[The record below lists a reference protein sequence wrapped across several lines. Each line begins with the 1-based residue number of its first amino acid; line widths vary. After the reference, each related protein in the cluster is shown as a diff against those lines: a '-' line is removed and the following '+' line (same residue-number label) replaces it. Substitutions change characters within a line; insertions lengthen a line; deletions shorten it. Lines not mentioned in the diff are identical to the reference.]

1 MASVRGKICSLMTSA
16 QNVNPSAHP
25 DAVEKMKK
33 MAAKYMG
40 VKLPKDY
47 VFEKKTTTNGTKY
60 HIIQRSDRKNARKV
74 LYYIHGGCYIAGLTN
89 NYHSFVRD
97 FCDMEEGITVVLLDY
112 KTAPEYQYP
121 VQLNEALDLWNELT
135 ENRGYRAENIVIGGD
150 SSGGN
155 LALAMMLK
163 IRDEGRKMPAGAFLL
178 SPWTDMTMSGKS
190 YAQNYRKDV
199 EIGERKADLTDK
211 KRKMLMKSDI
221 YSFIGDADRTSPYL
235 SPLFASYEGFPPMFF
250 AVGESEMLLDDTLGV
265 VKKLEDANI
274 PVICDRKP
282 DMFHS
287 YVLYKNMMPES
298 RESYLQIKR
307 FVREYFD
314 IKDKQNNVL

>member
-1 MASVRGKICSLMTSA
+1 MTSIRGKIFSLMTAA

-33 MAAKYMG
+33 MAAKYMD
-40 VKLPKDY
+40 VKLPKGY
-47 VFEKKTTTNGTKY
+47 VFQKKTTPNGTSY
-60 HIIQRSDRKNARKV
+60 HVIQRSDRRDAEKL

-97 FCDMEEGITVVLLDY
+97 FCDIEEGITVVLLDY
-112 KTAPEYQYP
+112 KTAPEYKYP
-121 VQLNEALDLWNELT
+121 VQLDEAEDLWNELT
-135 ENRGYRAENIVIGGD
+135 ERQGYQPKDIMIGGD

-155 LALAMMLK
+155 LAIALMLK
-163 IRDEGRKMPAGAFLL
+163 IRDKGKKMPSGAFLL

-190 YAQNYRKDV
+190 YVQNYRKDV
-199 EIGERKADLTDK
+199 EIGERKTALTEE

-221 YSFIGDADRTSPYL
+221 YSFIGNADRTLPYL

-265 VKKLEDANI
+265 VKKLENANI

-298 RESYLQIKR
+298 KSSFIRIKR
-307 FVREYFD
+307 FVRENLD
-314 IKDKQNNVL
+314 I

>member
-1 MASVRGKICSLMTSA
+1 MASVRGRIFSMITSM
-16 QNVNPSAHP
+16 QNINPSANP

-33 MAAKYMG
+33 MAAKYLD
-40 VKLPKDY
+40 VKLPRGY
-47 VFEKKTTTNGTKY
+47 IFEKKKTQNGTKY
-60 HIIQRSDRKNARKV
+60 HIIQRNGRENAKKV
-74 LYYIHGGCYIAGLTN
+74 LYYLHGGCYIAGLTN

-97 FCDMEEGITVVLLDY
+97 FCDMEESITVVLLDY
-112 KTAPEYQYP
+112 KTAPEYKYP
-121 VQLNEALDLWNELT
+121 VQLDEAEDIWNELT
-135 ENRGYRAENIVIGGD
+135 VIQGYRPENIIIGGD

-155 LALAMMLK
+155 LALALLLK
-163 IRDEGRKMPAGAFLL
+163 IRDKGKKMPGGAFLL

-190 YAQNYRKDV
+190 YIRNYQKDV
-199 EIGERKADLTDK
+199 EIGERKAALTEE
-211 KRKMLMKSDI
+211 KRKMLMDSDI
-221 YSFIGDADRTSPYL
+221 YSFIGDADRKSPYL

-265 VKKLEDANI
+265 VKKLEKADI

-298 RESYLQIKR
+298 KESFINIKN
-307 FVREYFD
+307 FVRENLD
-314 IKDKQNNVL
+314 IKIN

>member
-1 MASVRGKICSLMTSA
+1 MASVRGRIFSMITSM
-16 QNVNPSAHP
+16 QNINPSANP

-33 MAAKYMG
+33 MAEKYLD
-40 VKLPKDY
+40 VKLPRGY
-47 VFEKKTTTNGTKY
+47 IFEKKKTQNGTKY
-60 HIIQRSDRKNARKV
+60 HIIQRNGRENAKKV
-74 LYYIHGGCYIAGLTN
+74 LYYLHGGCYIAGLTN

-97 FCDMEEGITVVLLDY
+97 FCDMEESITVVLLDY
-112 KTAPEYQYP
+112 KTAPEYKYP
-121 VQLNEALDLWNELT
+121 VQLDEAEDIWNELT
-135 ENRGYRAENIVIGGD
+135 VIQGYRPENIIIGGD

-155 LALAMMLK
+155 LALALLLK
-163 IRDEGRKMPAGAFLL
+163 IRDKGKKMPAGAFLL

-190 YAQNYRKDV
+190 YIRNYQKDV
-199 EIGERKADLTDK
+199 EIGERKAALTEE
-211 KRKMLMKSDI
+211 KRKMLMDSDI
-221 YSFIGDADRTSPYL
+221 YSFIGNADRKSPYL

-265 VKKLEDANI
+265 VKKLKKAYI

-298 RESYLQIKR
+298 KESFIKIKN
-307 FVREYFD
+307 FVRENLD
-314 IKDKQNNVL
+314 IKIN

>member
-1 MASVRGKICSLMTSA
+1 MASVRGRIFSMITSM
-16 QNVNPSAHP
+16 QNINPSANP

-33 MAAKYMG
+33 MAAKYLD
-40 VKLPKDY
+40 VKLPRGY
-47 VFEKKTTTNGTKY
+47 IFEKKKTQNGTKY
-60 HIIQRSDRKNARKV
+60 HIIQRNGRENAKKV
-74 LYYIHGGCYIAGLTN
+74 LYYLHGGCYIAGLTN

-97 FCDMEEGITVVLLDY
+97 FCDMEESITVVLLDY
-112 KTAPEYQYP
+112 KTAPEYKYP
-121 VQLNEALDLWNELT
+121 VQLDEAEDIWNELT
-135 ENRGYRAENIVIGGD
+135 VIQGYRPENIIIGGD

-155 LALAMMLK
+155 LALALLLK
-163 IRDEGRKMPAGAFLL
+163 IRDKGKKMPGGAFLL

-190 YAQNYRKDV
+190 YIRNYQKDV
-199 EIGERKADLTDK
+199 EIGERKAVLTEE
-211 KRKMLMKSDI
+211 KRKMLMDSDI
-221 YSFIGDADRTSPYL
+221 YSFIGDADRKSPYL

-265 VKKLEDANI
+265 VKKLEKADI

-298 RESYLQIKR
+298 KESFIKIKN
-307 FVREYFD
+307 FVRENLD
-314 IKDKQNNVL
+314 IKIN

>member
-1 MASVRGKICSLMTSA
+1 MASVRGRIFSMITSM
-16 QNVNPSAHP
+16 QNINPSANP

-33 MAAKYMG
+33 MAAKYLD
-40 VKLPKDY
+40 VKLPRGY
-47 VFEKKTTTNGTKY
+47 IFEKKKTQNGTKY
-60 HIIQRSDRKNARKV
+60 HIIQRNGRENAKKV
-74 LYYIHGGCYIAGLTN
+74 LYYLHGGCYIAGLTN

-97 FCDMEEGITVVLLDY
+97 FCDMEESITVVLLDY
-112 KTAPEYQYP
+112 KTAPEYKYP
-121 VQLNEALDLWNELT
+121 VQLDEAEDIWNELT
-135 ENRGYRAENIVIGGD
+135 VIQGYRPENIIIGGD

-155 LALAMMLK
+155 LALALLLK
-163 IRDEGRKMPAGAFLL
+163 IRDKGKKMPGGAFLL

-190 YAQNYRKDV
+190 YIRNYQKDV
-199 EIGERKADLTDK
+199 EIGERKAVLTEE
-211 KRKMLMKSDI
+211 KRKMLMDSDI
-221 YSFIGDADRTSPYL
+221 YSFIGNADRKSPYL

-265 VKKLEDANI
+265 VKKLEKADI

-298 RESYLQIKR
+298 KESFIKIKN
-307 FVREYFD
+307 FVRENLD
-314 IKDKQNNVL
+314 IKIN

>member
-1 MASVRGKICSLMTSA
+1 MASVRGRIFSMITSM
-16 QNVNPSAHP
+16 QNINPSANP

-33 MAAKYMG
+33 MAAKYLD
-40 VKLPKDY
+40 VKLPRGY
-47 VFEKKTTTNGTKY
+47 IFEKKKTQNGTKY
-60 HIIQRSDRKNARKV
+60 HIIQRNGRENAKKV
-74 LYYIHGGCYIAGLTN
+74 LYYLHGGCYIAGLTN

-97 FCDMEEGITVVLLDY
+97 FCDMEESITVVLLDY
-112 KTAPEYQYP
+112 KTAPEYKYP
-121 VQLNEALDLWNELT
+121 VQLDEAEDIWNELT
-135 ENRGYRAENIVIGGD
+135 VIQGYRPENIIIGGD

-155 LALAMMLK
+155 LALALLLK
-163 IRDEGRKMPAGAFLL
+163 IRDKGKKMPGGAFLL

-190 YAQNYRKDV
+190 YIRNYQKDV
-199 EIGERKADLTDK
+199 EIGERKAALTEE
-211 KRKMLMKSDI
+211 KRKMLMDSDI
-221 YSFIGDADRTSPYL
+221 YSFIGDADRKSPYL

-265 VKKLEDANI
+265 VKKLEKADI

-298 RESYLQIKR
+298 KESFIKIKN
-307 FVREYFD
+307 FVRENLD
-314 IKDKQNNVL
+314 IKIN

>member
-1 MASVRGKICSLMTSA
+1 MASVRGRIFSMITSM
-16 QNVNPSAHP
+16 QNINPSANP

-33 MAAKYMG
+33 MAAKYLD
-40 VKLPKDY
+40 VKLPRGY
-47 VFEKKTTTNGTKY
+47 IFEKKKTQNGTKY
-60 HIIQRSDRKNARKV
+60 HIIQRNGRENLGADNKV
-74 LYYIHGGCYIAGLTN
+74 WYIAGLTN

-97 FCDMEEGITVVLLDY
+97 FCDMEESITVVLLDY
-112 KTAPEYQYP
+112 KTAPEYKYP
-121 VQLNEALDLWNELT
+121 VQLDEAEDIWNELT
-135 ENRGYRAENIVIGGD
+135 VIQGYRPENIIIGGD

-155 LALAMMLK
+155 LALALLLK
-163 IRDEGRKMPAGAFLL
+163 IRDKGKKMPGGAFLL

-190 YAQNYRKDV
+190 YIRNYQKDV
-199 EIGERKADLTDK
+199 EIGERKAALTEE
-211 KRKMLMKSDI
+211 KRKMLMDSDI
-221 YSFIGDADRTSPYL
+221 YSFIGDADRKSPYL

-265 VKKLEDANI
+265 VKKLEKADI

-298 RESYLQIKR
+298 KESFIKIKN
-307 FVREYFD
+307 FVRENLD
-314 IKDKQNNVL
+314 IKIN

>member
-1 MASVRGKICSLMTSA
+1 MASVRGRIFSMITSM
-16 QNVNPSAHP
+16 QNINPSANP

-33 MAAKYMG
+33 MAEKYLD
-40 VKLPKDY
+40 VKLPRGY
-47 VFEKKTTTNGTKY
+47 IFEKKKTQNGTKY
-60 HIIQRSDRKNARKV
+60 HIIQRNGRENAKKV
-74 LYYIHGGCYIAGLTN
+74 LYYLHGGCYIAGLTN

-97 FCDMEEGITVVLLDY
+97 FCDMEESITVVLLDY
-112 KTAPEYQYP
+112 KTAPEYKYP
-121 VQLNEALDLWNELT
+121 VQLDEAEDIWNELT
-135 ENRGYRAENIVIGGD
+135 VIQGYRPENIIIGGD

-155 LALAMMLK
+155 LALALLLK
-163 IRDEGRKMPAGAFLL
+163 IRDKGKKMPAGAFLL

-190 YAQNYRKDV
+190 YIRNYQKDV
-199 EIGERKADLTDK
+199 EIGERKAALTEE
-211 KRKMLMKSDI
+211 KRKMLMDSDI
-221 YSFIGDADRTSPYL
+221 YSFIGNADRKSPYL

-265 VKKLEDANI
+265 VKKLEKADI

-298 RESYLQIKR
+298 KESFIKIKN
-307 FVREYFD
+307 FVRENLD
-314 IKDKQNNVL
+314 IKIN

>member
-1 MASVRGKICSLMTSA
+1 MASVRGRIFSMITSM
-16 QNVNPSAHP
+16 QNINPSANP

-33 MAAKYMG
+33 MAAKYLD
-40 VKLPKDY
+40 VKLPRGY
-47 VFEKKTTTNGTKY
+47 IFEKKKTQNGTKY
-60 HIIQRSDRKNARKV
+60 HIIQRNGRENAKKV
-74 LYYIHGGCYIAGLTN
+74 LYYLHGGCYIAGLTN

-97 FCDMEEGITVVLLDY
+97 FCDMEESITVVLLDY
-112 KTAPEYQYP
+112 KTAPEYKYP
-121 VQLNEALDLWNELT
+121 VQLDEAEDIWNELT
-135 ENRGYRAENIVIGGD
+135 VIQGYRPENIIIGGD

-155 LALAMMLK
+155 LALALLLK
-163 IRDEGRKMPAGAFLL
+163 IRDKGKKMPGGAFLL

-190 YAQNYRKDV
+190 YIRHYQKDV
-199 EIGERKADLTDK
+199 EIGERKAALTEE
-211 KRKMLMKSDI
+211 KRKMLMDSDI
-221 YSFIGDADRTSPYL
+221 YSFIGDADRKSPYL

-265 VKKLEDANI
+265 VKKLEKADI

-298 RESYLQIKR
+298 KESFIKIKN
-307 FVREYFD
+307 FVRENLD
-314 IKDKQNNVL
+314 IKIN